1 MIPKNI
7 ALWKMVWDFVMN
19 DKSFRK
25 KFTRGGE
32 YTASEKKPMSE
43 PHGTIYIGD
52 SSDEG
57 HFIAYEIVGGLLH
70 IFDSAASQ
78 NRYGEWATQD
88 VLEHLAN
95 RAKKP
100 SYTMVTCHP
109 QVHKED
115 SFCQTWSLAWL
126 TKEFRPLVTQ
136 VTTEKSALNS
146 LFTICQRIVHDERF
160 VKFVT
165 HKKDFQ
171 EHMDQCI
178 KDVKLKRPAFDTPET
193 FLKFSDEM
201 TLEMFTRIFED

>member
-1 MIPKNI
+1 MIQVKMIPKNI

-32 YTASEKKPMSE
+32 YTAHDTLLKT
-43 PHGTIYIGD
+43 HGTIYIGD

-57 HFIAYEIVGGLLH
+57 HFIGYEIVNGNLF
-70 IFDSAASQ
+70 IFDP
-78 NRYGEWATQD
+78 ATPGHKHSKWIQ
-88 VLEHLAN
+88 VLEQ
-95 RAKKP
+95 P
-100 SYTMVTCHP
+100 YTLVACHP
-109 QVHKED
+109 QVHDED

-126 TKEFRPLVTQ
+126 TKEFRPLV
-136 VTTEKSALNS
+136 EKNAI
-146 LFTICQRIVHDERF
+146 FTICQRIVHDERF

-165 HKKDFQ
+165 TKKDFQ
-171 EHMDQCI
+171 EHLDQCI